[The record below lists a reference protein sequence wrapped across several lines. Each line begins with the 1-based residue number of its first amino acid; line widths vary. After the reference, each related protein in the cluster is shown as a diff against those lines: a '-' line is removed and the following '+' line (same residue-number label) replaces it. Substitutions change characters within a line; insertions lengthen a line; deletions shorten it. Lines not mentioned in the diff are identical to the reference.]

1 MYRLTVLGVSLGLI
15 LSQLGLYGCTAAV
28 APKPAPAPIIEEYN
42 GPPISIPE
50 EPAYAPIREP
60 LQPLGTGDAGDGG
73 SGPDEPKPPYQAP
86 EPEAKAT
93 GIPYHS
99 AVPTVYATPG
109 DGESNLD
116 NIIEAYETAEKIT
129 YNVTAPV
136 GPKGEGDGHGHVT
149 ISIDSE
155 LSEEKNEGIESVLVK
170 LNKDGTPDKE
180 NYFTGVQDLLKGVI
194 EYVMKL
200 GTGGTYQEY
209 LKYRSTDRFAAGT
222 EVELPVGAY
231 VVIIDGEQFIFE
243 PAKKIVDPNEPQT
256 WQDIEFDIDV
266 PAAYQPEGTG
276 KGGDGKTP
284 NALAG
289 SNATNFSDAGTS

>member
-1 MYRLTVLGVSLGLI
+1 MHDKIYADTTEGMTLQSIPGFTVTQENLNAAREQIEREATTQSLAIINELVAEKLAIDQTRLRLKFEDISSNQVGDISEETSVTQKITAHGLI
-15 LSQLGLYGCTAAV
+15 FDQENFINKAKEKLSKEL
-28 APKPAPAPIIEEYN
+28 E
-42 GPPISIPE
+42 
-50 EPAYAPIREP
+50 
-60 LQPLGTGDAGDGG
+60 GG
-73 SGPDEPKPPYQAP
+73 QVLVNFDE
-86 EPEAKAT
+86 
-93 GIPYHS
+93 
-99 AVPTVYATPG
+99 
-109 DGESNLD
+109 
-116 NIIEAYETAEKIT
+116 EKIT